1 MAILGLVSQKRQS
14 MTILALVSQQRD
26 KKKGKVFGSAGDD
39 EFSGIKI
46 LEIKLY
52 DSSFKFQY

>member
-1 MAILGLVSQKRQS
+1 MAILGLVSQQRQS
-14 MTILALVSQQRD
+14 MTILALVSPQKD
-26 KKKGKVFGSAGDD
+26 KKKGKVCGSAGDD
-39 EFSGIKI
+39 EFSEIKI